1 MIHKHFKTAPF
12 LKKNKTIHIQTGGNE
27 QGKKITYLKHKQTKG
42 KTQLDSHSLPFLL

>member
-12 LKKNKTIHIQTGGNE
+12 FKKNIHIQTGGNE
-27 QGKKITYLKHKQTKG
+27 QGRKITYLKHKQTKG

>member
-12 LKKNKTIHIQTGGNE
+12 LKKKHTGGNE

>member
-12 LKKNKTIHIQTGGNE
+12 KKKNIHIQTGGNE